1 MHINI
6 ASRFRPFSHLPG
18 AKALLPGSFW
28 QLQAFPTRLFF
39 THLQTRETLTHPLEL
54 KGPIEGFTLEQD
66 LEKGRLRVF
75 GKSQAGY
82 FSLTIQMGKKGIE
95 LLFEKRGEKIAHLLP
110 VTGGAGLERS
120 EERLSFGIHKAQ
132 ECEGIWKRL
141 DPQEILPF
149 WLHLSH
155 WVPPLASDERS
166 VGVLRL
172 IETCEKLALEGKREK
187 IVPLLESAML
197 CGFRSVFMPR
207 LDDDQYLGI
216 LEEEKIPADLSP
228 LHLITRGRELIRSL
242 LFREEDGALH
252 LLPCLP
258 PEFVSGRL
266 IHARLQNGSLLDLEW
281 SKKLLRRAI
290 IHPRVTQEVELVLP
304 KPLSR
309 FRVRKSERERGK
321 TVHREGKISL
331 RAGESILLDH
341 FEK

>member
-1 MHINI
+1 MQIRI

-39 THLQTRETLTHPLEL
+39 THLQTGETLTHPLEL
-54 KGPIEGFTLEQD
+54 KGPVEGFTLEQD

-82 FSLTIQMGKKGIE
+82 FSVFVQMGQKGIE

-110 VTGGAGLERS
+110 AVRGANLERS

-141 DPQEILPF
+141 DLQEILPF

-155 WVPPLASDERS
+155 WIPPLARDERS
-166 VGVLRL
+166 FGVLRF
-172 IETCEKLALEGKREK
+172 IEACEKFALEGEREK
-187 IVPLLESAML
+187 IVPLLESAVR
-197 CGFRSVFMPR
+197 CGFRSVFMSR

-216 LEEEKIPADLSP
+216 LEEEKIPEDLSP
-228 LHLITRGRELIRSL
+228 LHLIMRGAELIRSL
-242 LFREEDGALH
+242 LFHEEEGVLH

-258 PEFVSGRL
+258 TEFVSGRL
-266 IHARLQNGSLLDLEW
+266 IHVRLQNGSLIDLEW

-290 IHPRVTQEVELVLP
+290 IHPCVTQEVELVLP

-321 TVHREGKISL
+321 TVRHGDKIQL
-331 RAGESILLDH
+331 QAGESILLDH